1 LYRLGKEYLGSTS
14 AHRSMRAVSYVLL
27 DAQVTADSPAMA
39 QLGVFIGLSSSLELS
54 LQLVPPMGED
64 L

>member
-39 QLGVFIGLSSSLELS
+39 QLGVFIGLSSLELR